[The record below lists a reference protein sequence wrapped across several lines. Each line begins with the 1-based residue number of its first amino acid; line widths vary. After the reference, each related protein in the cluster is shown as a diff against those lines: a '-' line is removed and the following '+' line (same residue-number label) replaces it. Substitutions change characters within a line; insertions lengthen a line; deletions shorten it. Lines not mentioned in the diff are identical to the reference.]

1 MALWGNLD
9 AANNAPLN
17 GGTEGIGLTA
27 NTQQLFGNTTL
38 ATTDSILGRA
48 GMTIGVFGVDAQ
60 EQRAEAAQG
69 GHAGWVLRKEGSG
82 GRAGR
87 IHVETLVAMGS
98 MTGDGSDDTPYPDT
112 LITITTQP
120 QSNAAFTSGEDLTL
134 TVVAT
139 STNPGSTLTFQW
151 YDVANNTLLSGNT
164 ATSLNVFTVTA
175 AASYNVVVS
184 ATGADSVSSQN
195 AVITIAP

>member
-17 GGTEGIGLTA
+17 GGTEGIGLVA
-27 NTQQLFGNTTL
+27 NTQQLYANTTL
-38 ATTDSILGRA
+38 ATQDTTLGRA

-60 EQRAEAAQG
+60 EQRAEATQG
-69 GHAGWVLRKEGSG
+69 GHAGWVLRKTGSG

-87 IHVETLVAMGS
+87 VHVETLVAMGS

-112 LITITTQP
+112 KITITTQP
-120 QSNAAFTSGEDLTL
+120 LSNAAFTSGGDLTL

-139 STNPGSTLTFQW
+139 STNPASTLTYQW

-164 ATSLNVFTVTA
+164 ATTLNVFALTD

-184 ATGADSVSSQN
+184 ATGATPVSSQN
-195 AVITIAP
+195 AVITIA

>member
-60 EQRAEAAQG
+60 EQRAEATQG
-69 GHAGWVLRKEGSG
+69 GHAGWVLRKTGSG

-87 IHVETLVAMGS
+87 VHVKTLVAMGS

-120 QSNAAFTSGEDLTL
+120 LSNAAFTSGEDLTL